1 MERYRHFKGQRYQII
16 TLAEKEDTGE
26 QLVIYQALYGD
37 GKVYARSLD
46 DFLSE
51 VDREKYP
58 DAVQRYRFE
67 RIVPEEEE
75 KHCGEQEA
83 EEAQDAGHARS
94 ERTDTSAGGAA
105 ASEEEQVSK
114 QEQASLD
121 EKSMED
127 LRRRSER
134 ADEKNG
140 EMIDSSAARR
150 SESVPSAEEQQ
161 AEAARENR
169 NSDCADSRGQG
180 ETSESNAET
189 DQEETAVLDPLLEAF
204 LDARTTE
211 EKLTALDEMRGR
223 VTDEM
228 IDTMALCCG
237 VEVGPGPTVSR
248 YEDLRDCLVTIEKYE
263 LERGRLRG

>member
-83 EEAQDAGHARS
+83 EEAQNRK
-94 ERTDTSAGGAA
+94 DT
-105 ASEEEQVSK
+105 
-114 QEQASLD
+114 QE
-121 EKSMED
+121 
-127 LRRRSER
+127 
-134 ADEKNG
+134 
-140 EMIDSSAARR
+140 
-150 SESVPSAEEQQ
+150 AEEVQ
-161 AEAARENR
+161 NR
-169 NSDCADSRGQG
+169 QGTQEPEEADSGHP
-180 ETSESNAET
+180 ENLSF
-189 DQEETAVLDPLLEAF
+189 QEEKPAEDETVLDPLLEAF

-211 EKLTALDEMRGR
+211 EKLTALDEMRGH

-248 YEDLRDCLVTIEKYE
+248 YEDLHDCLVTIEKYE